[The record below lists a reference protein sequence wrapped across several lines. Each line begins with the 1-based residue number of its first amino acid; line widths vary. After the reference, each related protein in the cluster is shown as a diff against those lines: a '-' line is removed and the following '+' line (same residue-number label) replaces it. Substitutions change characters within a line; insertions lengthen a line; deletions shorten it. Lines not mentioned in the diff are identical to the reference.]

1 MEKSNS
7 QEYNKAIEYITDLI
21 KSGELSKDSKL
32 PTERV
37 IAEKLG
43 IGRNSTREAL
53 SILHGM
59 GMITRR
65 QGSGNYLT
73 GDASGAISQML
84 TMMLALGTISRSDVC
99 QFRRVIDQSCAK
111 IIIEQGIE
119 PEYASSMQ
127 SAVSE
132 MNKLQGVQ
140 LSETDKGFH
149 NSLANATGNSLL
161 IAITDAISQVYGE
174 LIDITL
180 QEANETKRK
189 ELIACHDR
197 IYHGIDKLNL
207 EETMLGIDKHY
218 DLIEETL

>member
-7 QEYNKAIEYITDLI
+7 QEYNKAIEYIIDLI
-21 KSGELSKDSKL
+21 KSGELTKDSKL

-37 IAEKLG
+37 IAEKLS

-99 QFRRVIDQSCAK
+99 QFRRVIDQSCAR

-119 PEYASSMQ
+119 SEYASSMQ
-127 SAVSE
+127 KSVSE
-132 MNKLQGVQ
+132 MKRLQGER
-140 LSETDKGFH
+140 LSEVDRGFH
-149 NSLANATGNSLL
+149 NSLAKATKNSLL

-180 QEANETKRK
+180 QEANENKREK
-189 ELIACHDR
+189 LIACHDR
-197 IYHGIDKLNL
+197 IYRGIDKRNL
-207 EETMLGIDKHY
+207 EETMLEIDKHY